1 MGRPFTSTLGLG
13 CLLLAGMANAQVAIS
28 ARSGLINYVEG
39 TVILDGARVTLKP
52 GSFPQMQNGS
62 ELWTEQGRAEVL
74 LAPGVFMR
82 LGENSAVRLLSGE
95 IMDTRVEFLGGSVI
109 VETADMAKEQG
120 LTFSMNGALFG
131 LLNRGLYRLDS
142 APPQISVYDGEAWVT
157 VRGQAQILKR
167 GRRLH
172 LDRVGVAERFDTKTG
187 DDFFLWASQ
196 RAGYLAAA
204 NASAAASAQ
213 ANGFSGTNLWIWEP
227 LYDTYTFLPA
237 SGFYNSFWGCRFYP
251 PYAGTRPPW
260 KPVHPPD
267 GPIHF
272 KPRPPGHPGN
282 GGGQMSWRAT
292 SRATAAS
299 YSGGSSRSA
308 VGGNSGGTGRAS
320 GSAFSGGS
328 GRASGGNAGG
338 SARGGGGNSGGGNS
352 GGGRSGGSGY
362 SGGSARGGGG
372 GSSSGGGH
380 SGGGGGYSGGGG
392 GGGHSSGGGGGG
404 GYSGGGGGGGHSGGG
419 GGGSSSGGSSSS
431 SGGSGHGR

>member
-1 MGRPFTSTLGLG
+1 MGRPFTTALGLG

-142 APPQISVYDGEAWVT
+142 GPPQISVYDGEAWVT
-157 VRGQAQILKR
+157 VRGQAQIVKR
-167 GRRLH
+167 GRRLR
-172 LDRVGVAERFDTKTG
+172 LDRVAVAEKFDTKTG

-213 ANGFSGTNLWIWEP
+213 ANGFSGTNIWIWEP

-260 KPVHPPD
+260 KPVRPPN

-282 GGGQMSWRAT
+282 GGGQMSWRAA
-292 SRATAAS
+292 SRAEATGTA
-299 YSGGSSRSA
+299 GSSRSS
-308 VGGNSGGTGRAS
+308 VGGSSGGAGRAS
-320 GSAFSGGS
+320 GSTFSGGS

-338 SARGGGGNSGGGNS
+338 SARSG
-352 GGGRSGGSGY
+352 
-362 SGGSARGGGG
+362 
-372 GSSSGGGH
+372 GGGH
-380 SGGGGGYSGGGG
+380 SGGGLRGSSGGGGGGSGSGGGHSSGGGYSGGGG
-392 GGGHSSGGGGGG
+392 GHSGGGGG

-419 GGGSSSGGSSSS
+419 GGGSSSAGG
-431 SGGSGHGR
+431 GGSGSGGGNAGSGRSR